1 MALIVQST
9 TKKKLLI
16 SGTSIDVK
24 SIYCRTEINFTH
36 DGKKATACL
45 YIYENKDAF
54 KKNANVLSINEF
66 QKSGYLFDTKEQ
78 TIDFAHQELK
88 KILTKQGFKVEIEL

>member
-9 TKKKLLI
+9 AKKKLLI
-16 SGTSIDVK
+16 SGTYIDLK

-45 YIYENKDAF
+45 YVYENKAAF
-54 KKNANVLSINEF
+54 KKNANVLKIEAF
-66 QKSGYLFDTKEQ
+66 QKSGYLFELKEQ
-78 TIDFAHQELK
+78 TMDLAHQELK
-88 KILTKQGFKVEIEL
+88 KAITKQGYKVEIEM